1 MHLRLLITML
11 SEIPVYQEE
20 KIINFTVLLDSK
32 GHVYTFVL
40 ASVPSREYVFI
51 VFKWKLTEN
60 RIRLS

>member
-1 MHLRLLITML
+1 MS
-11 SEIPVYQEE
+11 SESPVYQEE
-20 KIINFTVLLDSK
+20 KIITFTVLLDSK

-51 VFKWKLTEN
+51 VFKWKQQKN